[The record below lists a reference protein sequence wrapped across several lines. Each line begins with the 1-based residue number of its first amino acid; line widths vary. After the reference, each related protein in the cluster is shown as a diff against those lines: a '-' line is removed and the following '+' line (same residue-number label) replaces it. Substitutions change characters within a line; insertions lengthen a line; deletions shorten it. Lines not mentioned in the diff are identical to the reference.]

1 MKENPM
7 AHPFRMAIVGCG
19 RISGAH
25 AVAAIASPS
34 IELAA
39 LVDPVEQRARSLA
52 ERVGASPLIATSIRE
67 LHGRVDGVVI
77 ATPNHTHADL
87 ACECLAAGFH
97 TLIEKPLAAS
107 VVDGERILRLAS
119 DTQRVVAVGYVT
131 RFRENVQFMA
141 DLLRHGYFGEVRRFA
156 YQFGSRGGWAPLSA
170 YNLDR
175 RLTGGGVLVVTGTHF
190 IDRMLDWFGY
200 PDELE
205 LADDSLGGPEANAV
219 ATFRFRRGGMPLS
232 GVARF
237 SKSVALDAGVV
248 LDTARGMV
256 VLADRPDASVV
267 VRPHET
273 PGLETVV
280 RPRLEGPPLVRTTE
294 FGRQLEDFVRA
305 CRGGVP
311 VVSGEQGLLSL
322 RLIEALYARRRPLS
336 EDWYAVAALQGSP
349 A

>member
-1 MKENPM
+1 M
-7 AHPFRMAIVGCG
+7 AHCFRLAIVGCG

-25 AVAAIASPS
+25 AAAAAAAPS

-39 LVDPVEQRARSLA
+39 LVDPVAERARSLA

-97 TLIEKPLAAS
+97 TLIEKPLAAT
-107 VVDGERILRLAS
+107 VADGERILRVAS
-119 DTQRVVAVGYVT
+119 ETQRVVAVGYVT
-131 RFRENVQFMA
+131 RFRDNVRFMA
-141 DLLRHGYFGEVRRFA
+141 DLLRRGYFGEVRRFA

-200 PDELE
+200 PDEVALS
-205 LADDSLGGPEANAV
+205 DDSLGGPEATAV
-219 ATFRFRRGGMPLS
+219 ATFRFRRGRGTPLS

-237 SKSVALDAGVV
+237 SKSVALQGGVV
-248 LDTARGMV
+248 LDTERGMV
-256 VLADRPDASVV
+256 VLPDRPDASIV
-267 VRPHET
+267 VRPQEA
-273 PGLETVV
+273 PDIETVV
-280 RPRLEGPPLVRTTE
+280 RPRLEGPPLARPTE

-305 CRGGVP
+305 CRDGGGP
-311 VVSGEQGLLSL
+311 AVSGEQGMLSL
-322 RLIEALYARRRPLS
+322 RLIEALYAHRRPLPA
-336 EDWYAVAALQGSP
+336 DWYRTPMQEIP

>member
-1 MKENPM
+1 MNETSM
-7 AHPFRMAIVGCG
+7 SRPFRLAIVGCG

-25 AVAAIASPS
+25 ALAAIASPS

-39 LVDPVEQRARSLA
+39 LVDPVEQRAQSLA
-52 ERVGASPLIATSIRE
+52 ERVGASPLIATSIPE
-67 LHGRVDGVVI
+67 LRGRVDGVVI
-77 ATPNHTHADL
+77 ATPNHTHAEL
-87 ACECLAAGFH
+87 ACECLAAGVH

-107 VVDGERILRLAS
+107 VADGERILRVAS
-119 DTQRVVAVGYVT
+119 DTQRIVAVGYVT
-131 RFRENVQFMA
+131 RFRENVRFMA
-141 DLLRHGYFGEVRRFA
+141 DLLRRGHFGEVRRFA

-200 PDELE
+200 PDEVE

-219 ATFRFRRGGMPLS
+219 ATFRFRRVGGTPLT

-256 VLADRPDASVV
+256 VLADRPDASIV
-267 VRPHET
+267 VRPHEA

-280 RPRLEGPPLVRTTE
+280 RPRLEGPSLARTTE

-311 VVSGEQGLLSL
+311 AVTGEQGLLSL
-322 RLIEALYARRRPLS
+322 RLIEALYARRRPLP
-336 EDWYAVAALQGSP
+336 EDWYAAALQRSP